1 MTKEIL
7 TDSKMMDLFK
17 GNERAL
23 VYYNYDTNNW
33 GHSKYVNFDKENE
46 AKLESLRESAVK
58 FKDVLLSTPAYNAN
72 YELVAYVQTEVL
84 VHDGRNCGSLI
95 ANPFYRKY
103 PLTNDELEIFS
114 RNWVRAAN
122 KILSRD
128 IKTGKIIAP
137 SDLWMVSNA
146 KGINLNEVKAALQM
160 GTILK
165 NYRAAFLRTGD
176 R

>member
-1 MTKEIL
+1 MKKEIL
-7 TDSKMMDLFK
+7 TDSKVMDLFK
-17 GNERAL
+17 GNERAF

-33 GHSKYVNFDKENE
+33 GRSKYVNFDKENE

-58 FKDVLLSTPAYNAN
+58 FKDVLLSTPAYSAN

-103 PLTNDELEIFS
+103 PLANDELEIFS

-128 IKTGKIIAP
+128 IKTGEIIAP
-137 SDLWMVSNA
+137 SDLWMVSSS
-146 KGINLNEVKAALQM
+146 KGINLNEVKAALEM
-160 GTILK
+160 GAILK

>member
-7 TDSKMMDLFK
+7 TDSKVMDLFK
-17 GNERAL
+17 GNERAF

-33 GHSKYVNFDKENE
+33 GWSQYVNFDKENK

-58 FKDVLLSTPAYNAN
+58 FKDVLLSTPAYSTN

-84 VHDGRNCGSLI
+84 VHDGRNCGCLI
-95 ANPFYRKY
+95 ANPLYRKY
-103 PLTNDELEIFS
+103 PLANDELEIFS
-114 RNWVRAAN
+114 RKWVRAAN

-137 SDLWMVSNA
+137 NDMWMVSKL
-146 KGINLNEVKAALQM
+146 KGINLDELQASLQM
-160 GTILK
+160 GAILK